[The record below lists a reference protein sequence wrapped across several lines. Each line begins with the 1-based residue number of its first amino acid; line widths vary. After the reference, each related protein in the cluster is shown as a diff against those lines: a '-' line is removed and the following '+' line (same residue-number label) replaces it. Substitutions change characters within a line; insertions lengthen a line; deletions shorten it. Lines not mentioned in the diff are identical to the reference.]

1 MLYHKV
7 YNKNEAA
14 DWVVFVH
21 GAGGSSSIWYKQV
34 REYRKEFN
42 VLLVDLRG
50 HGRSQNLME
59 EYFKDP
65 YSFDVI
71 SQDVLQVL
79 DYLQIE
85 KAHFVGI
92 SLGTIIIRN
101 IGEIAPERVA
111 SLIMGGAIAR
121 LNFRSR
127 FFVSLGNLFKK
138 VVPFMWLYR
147 FFAWIIM
154 PKQNHKES
162 RSLFIREAQRVARK
176 EFLRWFRL
184 TGELTPLLRIF
195 HENELKAPILY
206 IMGSEDHMFLG
217 PVKELVKNQKN
228 SALRVIQDCGH
239 VVNVECP
246 DIFNEASMA
255 FIGQNDS
262 NNTQWA

>member
-1 MLYHKV
+1 MLYHKI
-7 YNKNEAA
+7 YKKNEEA

-34 REYRKEFN
+34 REYKKEHN

-50 HGRSQNLME
+50 HGQSQDLME
-59 EYFKDP
+59 EYLKDP
-65 YSFDVI
+65 YSFDAISRDVI
-71 SQDVLQVL
+71 QVL
-79 DYLQIE
+79 DHVGIE

-101 IGEIAPERVA
+101 IGELSPERVQ
-111 SLIMGGAIAR
+111 SLIMGGAITR

-162 RSLFIREAQRVARK
+162 RSLFIREAQRVARN

-184 TGELTPLLRIF
+184 TSELTPLLRLF
-195 HENELKAPILY
+195 HENELKVPVLY

-217 PVKELVKNQKN
+217 PVKEMVRDQANA
-228 SALRVIQDCGH
+228 ALEVIEDCGH

-246 DIFNEASMA
+246 TVFNKASLA
-255 FIGQNDS
+255 FIGQS
-262 NNTQWA
+262 GSPA